1 MRIGDTVTKEEFIKF
16 APLGM
21 ELTIRENGAVLKFT
35 SNFAP
40 SSSDRRSIPGFIFCF
55 QGTEEPLTGAWDC
68 FHNSCSQS
76 LTISKLPKLKILK
89 RKLLCTQS

>member
-21 ELTIRENGAVLKFT
+21 ELTIRGNGAVLKF
-35 SNFAP
+35 SPNFAP
-40 SSSDRRSIPGFIFCF
+40 SSSDRRSIPGFMFCF

-68 FHNSCSQS
+68 FHNSTQS
-76 LTISKLPKLKILK
+76 LTISKLPKLKLLK

>member
-1 MRIGDTVTKEEFIKF
+1 MKIGDTVTKEEFIKF

-21 ELTIRENGAVLKFT
+21 ELTLRENGAVLKFT

-40 SSSDRRSIPGFIFCF
+40 SSSDRRSIPGFIFCY
-55 QGTEEPLTGAWDC
+55 QGTEELITGAWNC
-68 FHNSCSQS
+68 FHNRPQS

>member
-40 SSSDRRSIPGFIFCF
+40 SLGDRRSIPGFMFCF
-55 QGTEEPLTGAWDC
+55 QGTEEPITGAWEC
-68 FHNSCSQS
+68 FRNHQQS
-76 LTISKLPKLKILK
+76 LTISKLPKLKLLK

>member
-1 MRIGDTVTKEEFIKF
+1 MKIGDTVTKEEFIKF

-21 ELTIRENGAVLKFT
+21 ELTLRENGAVLKFT

-40 SSSDRRSIPGFIFCF
+40 GSSGSGSIPGFIFCL

-68 FHNSCSQS
+68 FHNSPQS
-76 LTISKLPKLKILK
+76 LTISKLPILKLLK
-89 RKLLCTQS
+89 RKHLCTQS

>member
-35 SNFAP
+35 SNFTP
-40 SSSDRRSIPGFIFCF
+40 DSSDRRAVPGFIFCF
-55 QGTEEPLTGAWDC
+55 QGTEEPITGAWEC
-68 FHNSCSQS
+68 FRNRSQS

-89 RKLLCTQS
+89 RKPLCTQS

>member
-1 MRIGDTVTKEEFIKF
+1 MKIGDTVTKEEFIKF

-21 ELTIRENGAVLKFT
+21 ELTLRENGAVLKFT

-40 SSSDRRSIPGFIFCF
+40 GSSDFRTIPGFMFCF
-55 QGTEEPLTGAWDC
+55 QGTEVPLTGAWDC
-68 FHNSCSQS
+68 FHNSSQS

-89 RKLLCTQS
+89 RKPL

>member
-1 MRIGDTVTKEEFIKF
+1 MKIGDTVTKEEFIKF

-21 ELTIRENGAVLKFT
+21 ELTLKENGAVLKFT

-40 SSSDRRSIPGFIFCF
+40 DSSDRRAISGFIFCY
-55 QGTEEPLTGAWDC
+55 QGTEELIIGAWDC
-68 FHNSCSQS
+68 FRNSPQS

-89 RKLLCTQS
+89 RKLL

>member
-21 ELTIRENGAVLKFT
+21 ELTLRENGAVLKFT
-35 SNFAP
+35 SSFTP
-40 SSSDRRSIPGFIFCF
+40 SSSNFGTMPGFEFCF
-55 QGTEEPLTGAWDC
+55 QGTVEPITGAWGC
-68 FHNSCSQS
+68 FRNSSQA
-76 LTISKLPKLKILK
+76 LTISKQKKIKILK

>member
-1 MRIGDTVTKEEFIKF
+1 MKIGDTVTKEEFIKF

-21 ELTIRENGAVLKFT
+21 ELTLRENGAVLKFT

-40 SSSDRRSIPGFIFCF
+40 SSSDRRYIPGFMFCF
-55 QGTEEPLTGAWDC
+55 QDIEEPIIGAWDC
-68 FHNSCSQS
+68 FHNSPQS
-76 LTISKLPKLKILK
+76 LTVSKLPNLKLLK

>member
-40 SSSDRRSIPGFIFCF
+40 SSSDRRSIPGFMFCF
-55 QGTEEPLTGAWDC
+55 QDIEEPITGAWDC
-68 FHNSCSQS
+68 FHNSPQS
-76 LTISKLPKLKILK
+76 LTVSKLPNLKLLK

>member
-1 MRIGDTVTKEEFIKF
+1 MKIGDTVTKEEFIKF

-21 ELTIRENGAVLKFT
+21 ELTLRENGAVLKFT
-35 SNFAP
+35 SNFTP
-40 SSSDRRSIPGFIFCF
+40 SSSGRRSIPGFMFCF
-55 QGTEEPLTGAWDC
+55 QGTAEPITGAWDC
-68 FHNSCSQS
+68 FYNSPQS

>member
-21 ELTIRENGAVLKFT
+21 ELTLRENGAVLKFT
-35 SNFAP
+35 SNFTP
-40 SSSDRRSIPGFIFCF
+40 SSSNFRTMPGFMFCF
-55 QGTEEPLTGAWDC
+55 QGTEEPLTGAWNC
-68 FHNSCSQS
+68 FHDRPQS
-76 LTISKLPKLKILK
+76 LTISKLPILKLLK

>member
-21 ELTIRENGAVLKFT
+21 ELTLRENGAVLKFT

-40 SSSDRRSIPGFIFCF
+40 GSSGPGSIPGFIFCL
-55 QGTEEPLTGAWDC
+55 QGIEEPITAAWKC
-68 FHNSCSQS
+68 FRNSPQS

>member
-1 MRIGDTVTKEEFIKF
+1 MKIGDTVTKEEFIKF

-21 ELTIRENGAVLKFT
+21 ELTLRENGAVLKFT

-40 SSSDRRSIPGFIFCF
+40 DSSDRRAVPGFIFCF
-55 QGTEEPLTGAWDC
+55 QGTEELITGAWEC
-68 FHNSCSQS
+68 FRNSPQS
-76 LTISKLPKLKILK
+76 LAISKLPKLKILK